1 MRRER
6 DDVPLTQRLLARP
19 EEAAAMLGV
28 GRSTIYEM
36 LRLGELPVVHIGR
49 SARIPIQA
57 LRRWVELHGT
67 GALDAPDTP
76 AASPPSPQSSSHNS
90 LPKLPYA

>member
-1 MRRER
+1 MRRERER

-49 SARIPIQA
+49 SARIPIHA
-57 LRRWVELHGT
+57 LRRWVELHG
-67 GALDAPDTP
+67 AADAADVAVPPASHHSGTP
-76 AASPPSPQSSSHNS
+76 MHRPNRTR
-90 LPKLPYA
+90 